1 MTYEIN
7 ETVYSEGE
15 YQQMQNLIA
24 KYADASMKQ
33 KEYYDKASV
42 YWRGVRDTYQAV
54 LNATYGNDWAIQG
67 SIGWYVF
74 FEGAPYLT
82 AKEKAK
88 EFQITLRKKE
98 VSQTA

>member
-1 MTYEIN
+1 MTYTIN

-24 KYADASMKQ
+24 KYADANL
-33 KEYYDKASV
+33 KEYRYCEDAKV

-54 LNATYGNDWAIQG
+54 LNASYGNDWAIQG

-74 FEGAPYLT
+74 FECAPYLD